1 MSVWI
6 RLSSFSFCPNC
17 NAPIRGIYDNPGIA
31 IIGKRPYDIP
41 YYCYECGSPYPWT
54 NKILDNAV
62 AIISMDENIDDNQKE
77 LIKNAIPALII
88 DSPETPVATANYQT
102 IIGNAGQIV
111 RNSLHNLLVD
121 VVSETVKKTLFS

>member
-1 MSVWI
+1 M
-6 RLSSFSFCPNC
+6 
-17 NAPIRGIYDNPGIA
+17 
-31 IIGKRPYDIP
+31 
-41 YYCYECGSPYPWT
+41 
-54 NKILDNAV
+54 DNAV